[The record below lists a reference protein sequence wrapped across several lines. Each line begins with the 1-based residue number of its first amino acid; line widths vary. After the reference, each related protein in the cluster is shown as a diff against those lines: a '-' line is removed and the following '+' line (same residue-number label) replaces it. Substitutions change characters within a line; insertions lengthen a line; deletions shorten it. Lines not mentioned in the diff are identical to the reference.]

1 MHFGPYVYATILL
14 ESSQQCCR
22 WERKKWDMNGNLF
35 GETVI
40 LRQIAFAVFRNSR
53 PAAWQDLPDRQKT
66 KKVTKNLITF
76 FCSFRGKGGIRT
88 PGASQH
94 GGFQDR
100 CNRPLYHLSKLL
112 CEKALFLESDAKV
125 QLFSELANF
134 SALFFR
140 KKCIFLSVAP

>member
-1 MHFGPYVYATILL
+1 MQFEAYVYAVTSL

-22 WERKKWDMNGNLF
+22 WERKKRDMNGNLF

-40 LRQIAFAVFRNSR
+40 LRQIAFAVFRNFG

-112 CEKALFLESDAKV
+112 CKKALFSKAMQRYGFFLNL
-125 QLFSELANF
+125 QTFR
-134 SALFFR
+134 LFFFE
-140 KKCIFLSVAP
+140 KSAFFCL